1 MSGLKRNPMSAY
13 PNLARTLESG
23 KVAVLNTYH
32 GENYWFISPS
42 GYKEIIGPVRNKEYA
57 EKRIRELML

>member
-1 MSGLKRNPMSAY
+1 
-13 PNLARTLESG
+13 
-23 KVAVLNTYH
+23 LNTYH